1 MKKPFIHE
9 NFLLQNSRAE
19 RLYHEFAAGLPIID
33 YHSHLPPGEIAAD
46 RRFENL
52 AQIWLAG
59 DHYKWRAMRAAG
71 VAERFCTGDAPDR
84 EKFQRWAETVP
95 RLLRNPLYHW
105 THLELNRPFGIAD
118 RLLGPDTAESI
129 WRECNARLARP
140 EFSARG
146 ILRQMKVEILCTTDD
161 PTDALEHH
169 RAIAADKSFT
179 VRVLPTFRPDKAL
192 AVDDPAAF
200 NPWIERLGEVAGVE
214 IGESYEKF
222 LEALQRRHDFFH
234 AQGCRL
240 ADHGLESFPLAD
252 EASCS
257 SREVSAAFR
266 RLRGGERLAA
276 DAAAGF
282 RFATLVELAAMNHRA
297 GWAQQFHFGA
307 LRSVNSRM
315 AAALGPDIGCDSIRD
330 GEVARP
336 MGRLFDRLDREGR
349 LAKTIVYNLD
359 PAVFDVV
366 ATMLGNF
373 QDGATP
379 GKMQLG
385 SGWWFL
391 DQMDGM
397 SRQLNTLSN
406 QGVLSLFVGMLTDSR
421 SFLSFTRHE
430 YFRRILCN
438 LLGVE
443 MEQGLL
449 PDDLQMVGALV
460 RDVCHDNAA
469 RYFGF

>member
-1 MKKPFIHE
+1 
-9 NFLLQNSRAE
+9 
-19 RLYHEFAAGLPIID
+19 
-33 YHSHLPPGEIAAD
+33 
-46 RRFENL
+46 
-52 AQIWLAG
+52 
-59 DHYKWRAMRAAG
+59 
-71 VAERFCTGDAPDR
+71 
-84 EKFQRWAETVP
+84 
-95 RLLRNPLYHW
+95 
-105 THLELNRPFGIAD
+105 
-118 RLLGPDTAESI
+118 
-129 WRECNARLARP
+129 
-140 EFSARG
+140 
-146 ILRQMKVEILCTTDD
+146 MKVEILCTTDD
-161 PTDALEHH
+161 PTDSLEHH
-169 RAIAADKSFT
+169 RAIAADKEFPI
-179 VRVLPTFRPDKAL
+179 RVLPTFRPDKAL
-192 AVDDPAAF
+192 AIDDPPAL
-200 NPWIERLGEVAGVE
+200 NRWVERLGEVAGVD
-214 IGESYEKF
+214 ISDRYENF
-222 LEALQRRHDFFH
+222 IEALQKRHDYFH

-257 SREVSAAFR
+257 LQATAAAFR
-266 RLRGGERLAA
+266 RLRGGERLAT
-276 DAAAGF
+276 DAAAGY

-330 GEVARP
+330 AEVARP
-336 MGRLFDRLDREGR
+336 MARLFDRLDRDGR

-359 PAVFDVV
+359 PAVFDVA

-373 QDGATP
+373 QDGTTP

-391 DQMDGM
+391 DQMEGM

-406 QGVLSLFVGMLTDSR
+406 HGLLSQFVGMLTDSR

-449 PDDLQMVGALV
+449 PDDMEMVGSLV

-469 RYFGF
+469 RYFEF